1 MRKIHL
7 LSLLAAAVLSLS
19 AWAQTAYITTP
30 TAIYSTSATAESPLS
45 FTDNG
50 RSLQLSGKTLAT
62 KEIDSIT
69 FYLPDVTCV
78 GGDISLLTEYEQRG
92 AKYSTNDGT
101 AISDVLTFFQQE
113 GWNALRLRLFVNP
126 ANASEDVRKEGVV
139 QDINYVCELGK
150 RIKEQ
155 GFLLMLDFHYSDSW
169 ADPGKQTVPADWA
182 SLDIE
187 GLTEKMYSYTK
198 DCLTKMKDA
207 GATPDF
213 IQIGNEITYG
223 LLWPTAHTYP
233 GGGGQDGGTW
243 TNLKSYLNNAA
254 KACREMCP
262 DAKIILHTE
271 LSNANNPANFYQQA
285 KQYGIDYDIIGL
297 SYYPAYHGSLST
309 LDGALS
315 KIESQQPDRPI
326 MIVETGYSNK
336 WAMAGTTFDY
346 TSVYPYSEDGQESFT
361 KDLVTTLK
369 KHKNVKGILWWW
381 AEANEYG
388 INWQNSVTSGWNNA
402 SLFNNETGRALK
414 ALSQLKEL
422 K

>member
-1 MRKIHL
+1 
-7 LSLLAAAVLSLS
+7 
-19 AWAQTAYITTP
+19 
-30 TAIYSTSATAESPLS
+30 
-45 FTDNG
+45 
-50 RSLQLSGKTLAT
+50 
-62 KEIDSIT
+62 
-69 FYLPDVTCV
+69 
-78 GGDISLLTEYEQRG
+78 
-92 AKYSTNDGT
+92 
-101 AISDVLTFFQQE
+101 
-113 GWNALRLRLFVNP
+113 
-126 ANASEDVRKEGVV
+126 
-139 QDINYVCELGK
+139 
-150 RIKEQ
+150 
-155 GFLLMLDFHYSDSW
+155 
-169 ADPGKQTVPADWA
+169 
-182 SLDIE
+182 
-187 GLTEKMYSYTK
+187 
-198 DCLTKMKDA
+198 
-207 GATPDF
+207 
-213 IQIGNEITYG
+213 
-223 LLWPTAHTYP
+223 
-233 GGGGQDGGTW
+233 
-243 TNLKSYLNNAA
+243 
-254 KACREMCP
+254 MCP

-271 LSNANNPANFYQQA
+271 LSNANNPAKFYQQA

-402 SLFNNETGRALK
+402 PLFNNETGRALK